1 MARRKRLEDDELLA
15 VARERFV
22 AEGFAA
28 STRGIAQVAGVAEA
42 VLFQRFKTKAEL
54 FFAAMLPP
62 PPNLHEIL
70 VSRPDWEEPSRRME
84 DIAIGVLAYF
94 REIAPVL
101 LPLVSHPEF
110 NYESF
115 VARYPEY
122 PLNQLVE
129 GLQAWLKRLEAR
141 GDVVEGASPAVALA
155 LVGTMASLAIFER
168 IGVHGGETPEDMV
181 RQVAAVIWRGAA
193 LAPG

>member
-115 VARYPEY
+115 VARYPES

-168 IGVHGGETPEDMV
+168 IGVHGGETPEEMV
-181 RQVAAVIWRGAA
+181 RHVAAVIWRGAA

>member
-101 LPLVSHPEF
+101 LPLVSHPDF

-115 VARYPEY
+115 VARYPES

>member
-22 AEGFAA
+22 ARGFAA

-115 VARYPEY
+115 VARYPES

-168 IGVHGGETPEDMV
+168 IGVHGGETLEEMV

-193 LAPG
+193 PAPG

>member
-115 VARYPEY
+115 VARYPES

>member
-70 VSRPDWEEPSRRME
+70 VSRPDSEEPSRRME

-115 VARYPEY
+115 VARYPES

-193 LAPG
+193 PAPG

>member
-22 AEGFAA
+22 AGGFAA

-70 VSRPDWEEPSRRME
+70 VSRPHSEEPSRRME

-115 VARYPEY
+115 VARYPES

-168 IGVHGGETPEDMV
+168 IGVHGGETLEEMV

-193 LAPG
+193 PAPG

>member
-101 LPLVSHPEF
+101 LPLVSHPDF

-115 VARYPEY
+115 VARYPES

-168 IGVHGGETPEDMV
+168 IGVHGGETPEEMV

-193 LAPG
+193 PAPG

>member
-101 LPLVSHPEF
+101 LPWCHTRNSTTRVS
-110 NYESF
+110 
-115 VARYPEY
+115 
-122 PLNQLVE
+122 
-129 GLQAWLKRLEAR
+129 WLATP
-141 GDVVEGASPAVALA
+141 SP
-155 LVGTMASLAIFER
+155 
-168 IGVHGGETPEDMV
+168 P
-181 RQVAAVIWRGAA
+181 
-193 LAPG
+193 

>member
-101 LPLVSHPEF
+101 LPLVSHPDF

-115 VARYPEY
+115 VARYPES

-168 IGVHGGETPEDMV
+168 IGVHGGETLEEMV

-193 LAPG
+193 PAPG

>member
-22 AEGFAA
+22 ARGFAA

-101 LPLVSHPEF
+101 LPLVSHPDF

-115 VARYPEY
+115 VARYPES

-168 IGVHGGETPEDMV
+168 IGVHGGETPEEMV

-193 LAPG
+193 PAPG

>member
-22 AEGFAA
+22 ARGFAA

-70 VSRPDWEEPSRRME
+70 VSRPDSEEPSRRME

-115 VARYPEY
+115 VARYPES

-168 IGVHGGETPEDMV
+168 IGVHGGETLEEMV

-193 LAPG
+193 PAPG

>member
-70 VSRPDWEEPSRRME
+70 VSRPHSEEPSRRME

-115 VARYPEY
+115 VARYPES